1 MFLSLDRCSW
11 VGAKLGFMT
20 CAHLHYLINFFN
32 IEIQIFGLITPEKIH
47 VCSLPHLLWA
57 ILSFSLIYKTWSY
70 LLCFVRHDA
79 SIVDRMISISI
90 CIIFRVLY
98 SLKTKACIRIQ
109 SLLVVTSPCLLLCIT
124 VSTTTKKAAPSL
136 LFIWLSCWV
145 CFFLMTSV
153 NNETERKGAYSPREA
168 RNRYNRPSPFLPWSG
183 KSMLTRAWPWA
194 YNAYK

>member
-1 MFLSLDRCSW
+1 VFCHWIGVLGLR
-11 VGAKLGFMT
+11 GAKLGFMT

-109 SLLVVTSPCLLLCIT
+109 SLLVVTSSCLFCTT
-124 VSTTTKKAAPSL
+124 VTTTTKKALS
-136 LFIWLSCWV
+136 FIYWLSCPEYIIQNASQLSV
-145 CFFLMTSV
+145 CFLLLYIHACIQ
-153 NNETERKGAYSPREA
+153 TECLGGVYI
-168 RNRYNRPSPFLPWSG
+168 
-183 KSMLTRAWPWA
+183 
-194 YNAYK
+194 

>member
-1 MFLSLDRCSW
+1 MFCHWIGVLGLR
-11 VGAKLGFMT
+11 GAKLGFMT

-47 VCSLPHLLWA
+47 VCSLPHLLWV

-145 CFFLMTSV
+145 CFFVDL
-153 NNETERKGAYSPREA
+153 GHQ
-168 RNRYNRPSPFLPWSG
+168 RNREKRGVLAPWGSESVQQTQSVFAG
-183 KSMLTRAWPWA
+183 RQIYPNTGLALGLQRL
-194 YNAYK
+194 